1 MSVKLMWRVYLGLIF
16 IVIAGGCSALNS
28 NPEGNIAD
36 AGATQPGFSLKVGDN
51 DLTGSS
57 GRQLS
62 DAYKQEITMQELLKN
77 SGLVTFA
84 EDGSTLLTV
93 NKVSLAKDMEWE
105 IQLNDKVITDLN
117 TRVKLE
123 DKMVISAKAA
133 AQNTPFQP
141 IILTVNGGSEQP
153 ALTHSYV
160 QPFTENLSVRALLMS
175 SGIVQLAENNKTVLT
190 VKEYKPLTNEEW
202 KLKLNDK
209 TLLDSGIDMKLR
221 IQDELELSLVLR

>member
-16 IVIAGGCSALNS
+16 IVIAGGCSALTS

-62 DAYKQEITMQELLKN
+62 DAYKQEITMQELLRN

-141 IILTVNGGSEQP
+141 VILTVNGGSEQP

-160 QPFTENLSVRALLMS
+160 LPFTENLSVRALLMS
-175 SGIVQLAENNKTVLT
+175 SGIIQLAENNKTVLT
-190 VKEYKPLTNEEW
+190 VKEYKPLTNEGW